1 MSGKLLPKHNCNSVS
16 IIVSILFQ
24 NLKNLSVFNLQK
36 SAIVAINQAI
46 GHNLKTIHVITDDCC
61 FFRTI
66 TSLVKD
72 YKLNGWKMPN
82 GKEVENQVELKHLD
96 ELSLKIHI
104 KWVAFLFLYK
114 YIEREIFTH
123 CFFKKFH
130 VGDAG
135 ITQAKKLSID
145 ALKI

>member
-1 MSGKLLPKHNCNSVS
+1 MV
-16 IIVSILFQ
+16 F
-24 NLKNLSVFNLQK
+24 LKK

-46 GHNLKTIHVITDDCC
+46 GHNLKTIHVITDDSC

-104 KWVAFLFLYK
+104 KWV
-114 YIEREIFTH
+114 H
-123 CFFKKFH
+123 N
-130 VGDAG
+130 
-135 ITQAKKLSID
+135 QAYF
-145 ALKI
+145 